1 MRLAFKFAIESDKIT
16 ADGIE
21 VTGYPDVAQKYHI
34 SSVPKTVV
42 GETHE
47 FVGAGPESMLLKH
60 VQDAAA
66 DPAGTAP
73 ASGLVL

>member
-1 MRLAFKFAIESDKIT
+1 V
-16 ADGIE
+16 E
-21 VTGYPDVAQKYHI
+21 VTGYPELAQRYHV

-66 DPAGTAP
+66 EPPGEAGGPDAP
-73 ASGLVL
+73 SGLIA